1 MMMRSLRFIAVVMVL
16 VFCGT
21 TMALPKTC
29 MNGVCAVCPE
39 ECDDIQVGRFSQE
52 AMESTS
58 FDWVRDACVCLGC
71 EGQSCQMV
79 NNETLASAAQSV
91 GDGLERVFDETKQIV
106 PDALE
111 TAYNATKEGLDMAKD
126 KTRQG
131 LQVAYNATKEGLD
144 AAKENVPDALETAAN
159 ATKQG
164 LETAY
169 NATKEGLETAA
180 EKTTEGLETAGDAIS
195 NAFNTVFG

>member
-1 MMMRSLRFIAVVMVL
+1 MRRSFTAVL
-16 VFCGT
+16 VVLVLGGT
-21 TMALPKTC
+21 TRALPKTC
-29 MNGVCAVCPE
+29 MDGVCAVCPV

-58 FDWVRDACVCLGC
+58 FDWVKDACICLGC
-71 EGQSCQMV
+71 EGQSCQRLD
-79 NNETLASAAQSV
+79 NETLASAAQAV
-91 GDGLERVFDETKQIV
+91 GDGLGRVFNETREIV

-111 TAYNATKEGLDMAKD
+111 TAYNATKEGLDVARE

-131 LQVAYNATKEGLD
+131 LEVAYNATKEGLN
-144 AAKENVPDALETAAN
+144 AAKENVPDALETAF
-159 ATKQG
+159 
-164 LETAY
+164 

-180 EKTTEGLETAGDAIS
+180 NATKNGLETAAEKTKEGLETAGDAIS